1 MISGI
6 ITGILLVLFLGGT
19 IWAYSPGRK
28 KDFEEAA
35 NLPLEDTEESTQ

>member
-1 MISGI
+1 MINGI
-6 ITGILLVLFLGGT
+6 ITALLVVLFIGGCF
-19 IWAYSPGRK
+19 WAYSPRRK